1 MWFGAVLCRGLTT
14 LLRAHRTPLE
24 IFIENT
30 DAFQVVF
37 YAQYF
42 KFFQWG
48 LHDAI
53 GDSARL
59 CGVDDMKF
67 KGAAVLGDA
76 CEIVTVQTNDSSFEQ
91 SIVRDGTVLVS
102 ATTTTE
108 AVVPEVDYAYALDHV
123 VRFDDIDRG
132 GALSLDA
139 ALRGFERTRTTTLGG
154 AKQLAALLDDN
165 VTVVVARV
173 DELRYRPVP
182 VQVGTNLAFKAQT
195 RVRASRFIVFDQ
207 AALLDD
213 AVAATATITCVC
225 VDATT
230 GRPISLPA
238 SLRRFEQ

>member
-1 MWFGAVLCRGLTT
+1 MMWFAVMCRGLSTR
-14 LLRAHRTPLE
+14 LAAHRTPLE

-53 GDSARL
+53 GASARL
-59 CGVDDMKF
+59 RGVDDMKF
-67 KGAAVLGDA
+67 KGAAVLGDE
-76 CEIVTVQTNDSSFEQ
+76 CEVVTVATGDSSFEQ

-102 ATTTTE
+102 ARTSTR
-108 AVVPEVDYAYALDHV
+108 AVVADVDYAYALEHA
-123 VRFDDIDRG
+123 VRFDDIDRD

-139 ALRGFERTRTTTLGG
+139 ALRGFERTRTKTLGG
-154 AKQLAALLDDN
+154 AKELAALLDHN

-182 VQVGTNLAFKAQT
+182 VELGANLAFKAQT

-207 AALLDD
+207 VALLDD

-230 GRPISLPA
+230 GRPISLPS
-238 SLRRFEQ
+238 SLRHLE